1 MTTNIRPDSF
11 DSYIGQKNNIENIKI
26 YIDSA
31 KKQNKAVDHIL
42 LHGSPG
48 LGKTSLAKIIANE
61 MGCEIKST
69 SAPSIKKTSD
79 LISLLTNLGENG
91 ILFIDEIHRL
101 SITHEE
107 MLYSAME
114 DFHFDLTIGEGPNS
128 KVVKIE
134 LPKFTLIG
142 ATTIPGNISTPMKDR
157 FGIDIQMQPYEIFEL
172 KQIIK
177 NIGNKHQ
184 IIISDECAYE
194 IAIRSRETPRIA
206 KKLTMRI
213 IDFTIN
219 KNLSIS
225 EVQNTKKAFL
235 SLQIDKIGLN
245 KTDIDYLKKLVY
257 DFNMKPVG
265 IDNIS
270 SSIKLEKNYI
280 VEQIEPYLI
289 SMNLVER
296 TNKGRVATLIAKK
309 HLGSYNE

>member
-1 MTTNIRPDSF
+1 MTTNIRPDNF

-184 IIISDECAYE
+184 IIISDECSYE

-280 VEQIEPYLI
+280 IEQIEPYLI

>member
-1 MTTNIRPDSF
+1 MTTNIRPDNF